1 MGLVCVVN
9 MKKTIKILIG
19 DKPES
24 SKVTLIYPEYKR
36 LPSEYIPDVAKHIK
50 ELDHVVIRTCSESI
64 VNLVGV
70 GIDYKWFLPDDC
82 SVEFEGKIYGYD
94 SNGILTD
101 GWPYGAI
108 SLYDFDDLENIF
120 KDK

>member
-9 MKKTIKILIG
+9 MKKIIKILIG

-50 ELDHVVIRTCSESI
+50 EFDHVVIRTCAESI

-70 GIDYKWFLPDDC
+70 GIDFKWFSSDDC
-82 SVEFEGKIYGYD
+82 TVEFDGKTYGY
-94 SNGILTD
+94 SSD
-101 GWPYGAI
+101 GCLIDDWPYGAI
-108 SLYDFDDLENIF
+108 GLYDFDDLENIF
-120 KDK
+120 KN